1 MIIGT
6 FVIVDMKTTS
16 VIPFS
21 QIIYG
26 IFLAIFMFISIE
38 FLNYYRFYIFV
49 LIFNVVNTIIDNI
62 CIYVKNKNSVLI

>member
-38 FLNYYRFYIFV
+38 FLNYYWFYMFV
-49 LIFNVVNTIIDNI
+49 LIFNIVNPIIDNI
-62 CIYVKNKNSVLI
+62 CVYIKNKNSVLN